1 MLDGEESMIEFTEGP
16 TVSQESNYDAY
27 IIVFSVTDRSSFD
40 VAAFLMRHLRVEV
53 GTDRAII
60 LVANKVDLVRQR
72 RVTNSEAR
80 ELATTFDGKYTETS
94 AALNDHVDDLLVG
107 TLSQIRFQL
116 CPPPTSFLTP
126 PSSPKSKCRT
136 PSPLSLFS
144 RFVKYA
150 TRKSNSC
157 DNLLLQ

>member
-1 MLDGEESMIEFTEGP
+1 IT
-16 TVSQESNYDAY
+16 QEDDTNYDAY
-27 IIVFSVTDRSSFD
+27 IIVFSVADRSSFD
-40 VAAFLMRHLRVEV
+40 VAAYLLRHLRVEV

-72 RVTNSEAR
+72 RVSNTEAR
-80 ELATTFDGKYTETS
+80 DVAMTFDSKYTETS

-107 TLSQIRFQL
+107 TISQIRLHL
-116 CPPPTSFLTP
+116 CPPPTSLLTP
-126 PSSPKSKCRT
+126 PSSPRAKCRT

>member
-1 MLDGEESMIEFTEGP
+1 M
-16 TVSQESNYDAY
+16 SQVTQEDDSKYDAY
-27 IIVFSVTDRSSFD
+27 IIVFSVTDRASFD
-40 VAAFLMRHLRVEV
+40 VAAFLLRYLQVEV
-53 GTDRAII
+53 GTDRPII

-72 RVTNSEAR
+72 RVTGAEAK
-80 ELATTFDGKYTETS
+80 ELAVTYDSKYTETS

-107 TLSQIRFQL
+107 TLSQIRLRL
-116 CPPPTSFLTP
+116 CPPSATLLPPP
-126 PSSPKSKCRT
+126 PSPKTKCRT

>member
-1 MLDGEESMIEFTEGP
+1 MLF
-16 TVSQESNYDAY
+16 
-27 IIVFSVTDRSSFD
+27 
-40 VAAFLMRHLRVEV
+40 
-53 GTDRAII
+53 
-60 LVANKVDLVRQR
+60 
-72 RVTNSEAR
+72 SEAR
-80 ELATTFDGKYTETS
+80 DLSTTFDAKYTETS

-116 CPPPTSFLTP
+116 CPPPTSLLTP
-126 PSSPKSKCRT
+126 PSSPKNKCRT